1 MTSTADMTQHPD
13 VSEIS
18 DLTEGLLSPAR
29 SAPLRQHLADCELC
43 ADVRASLEEI
53 RTLLGVV
60 PGTPRMPTDV
70 AERIDAA
77 LAAEA
82 LLDAGRPEH
91 VSRETT
97 AAFGPAE
104 PGATAGAGTAT
115 RPAGHARG
123 ATGPGRTG
131 AQRRRRRNSVLGA
144 IVGMTAVG
152 VGAFLFQSGD
162 SGSTPANRA
171 IASPSDRPGE
181 FSASTLETRVRDL
194 LERPASQ
201 GDRGS
206 AMASG
211 DQPGSP
217 TGAVPGTELEGPT
230 GTGTEVPLC
239 VQQGTG
245 RATTPIAVERG
256 RYRGTDAYLLV
267 LPVIG
272 NIQQVEAFVVDAG
285 CTGSSPSDTGEL
297 LLTDSFSRR

>member
-1 MTSTADMTQHPD
+1 MTQHPD

-29 SAPLRQHLADCELC
+29 SAPLRKHLADCELC

-60 PGTPRMPTDV
+60 PGTPRMPADI

-91 VSRETT
+91 VSRETST
-97 AAFGPAE
+97 ASGPAE
-104 PGATAGAGTAT
+104 PGTAAGTGTGTAT
-115 RPAGHARG
+115 RPAGHPRG

-162 SGSTPANRA
+162 SGSTPTTQA

-194 LERPASQ
+194 LDRPVPQ
-201 GDRGS
+201 RDGGN
-206 AMASG
+206 AMATSE
-211 DQPGSP
+211 QPGSP
-217 TGAVPGTELEGPT
+217 AGGVPGTELGGHT
-230 GTGTEVPLC
+230 GTGPEVPLC

-245 RATTPIAVERG
+245 RTTVPIAVERG

-297 LLTDSFSRR
+297 LLTDSFPRR